1 MAGVS
6 LARRVTTTAG
16 GIGRYDDEHTRSPII
31 VALK

>member
-16 GIGRYDDEHTRSPII
+16 GIGRYDDEHTR
-31 VALK
+31 VLLFLR